1 VAVPVV
7 QSNSAST
14 IIDPATVV
22 LGGAPTA
29 GNTLLAIMASDTTIQ
44 NIPFAGTGNT
54 YTQRLAQVGGMGFYV
69 WTRLVVGGDSATT
82 TFDIT
87 GANNATLM
95 VFEIAGTYDKIGAGA
110 TSTSS
115 ATTRTATGLSPAT
128 TDNLV
133 VAIAGMH
140 STSAVGS
147 GGSADNGFALLRAQ
161 FAPTA
166 GTLLCNIVTA
176 SKATAST
183 VATGTTTLS
192 WTGAATDRDGVQI
205 AFTALA
211 GGAPPS
217 RPPLMV
223 GEYSTPVFFGRSN
236 TYW

>member
-1 VAVPVV
+1 VAVTVV
-7 QSNSAST
+7 QQNSANT
-14 IIDPATVV
+14 TIDPATVV
-22 LGGAPTA
+22 LGSALTA

-44 NIPFAGTGNT
+44 NIPFAGAGNT

-69 WTRLVVGGDSATT
+69 WTRLVVSGDSATT

-87 GANNATLM
+87 GANPAALM

-110 TSTSS
+110 TSSGS
-115 ATTRTATGLSPAT
+115 GTTRTATGLSPAT

-133 VAIAGMH
+133 IAIAGIH
-140 STSAVGS
+140 STSAAGS

-161 FAPTA
+161 FAAA
-166 GTLLCNIVTA
+166 GGSTQCNVVTV

-183 VATGTTTLS
+183 AATGTTTVS

-211 GGAPPS
+211 GGAPAI
-217 RPPLMV
+217 PPLLVMQTRRA
-223 GEYSTPVFFGRSN
+223 Y
-236 TYW
+236 